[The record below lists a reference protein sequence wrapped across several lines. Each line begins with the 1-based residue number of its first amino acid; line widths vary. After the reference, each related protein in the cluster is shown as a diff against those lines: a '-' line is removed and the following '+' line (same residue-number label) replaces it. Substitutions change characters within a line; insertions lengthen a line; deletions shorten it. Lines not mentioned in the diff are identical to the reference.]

1 MKLVFTLLCAGAV
14 VFMLRFLAALLRE
27 GKSLSPRP
35 GRVYFAKFNPA
46 ERRGELITMNAKNY
60 VRKSAV
66 ETGKRAA
73 LIVVAAVVLA
83 LPLHG
88 QQKANGSAASADP
101 QASAANPQTEQ
112 EIVQELTAMKKR
124 IAQLEAAL
132 KQHEAAEQPNTV
144 VHTAKASAP
153 AAFSPSA
160 AVANAAPP
168 EAEALLPQTAT
179 PEKPAKAEPFA
190 FADWTWLNGNA
201 RTKTPAFDSKF
212 FTPEIRADIDYIYDL
227 NHPKDDTIGGSSE
240 VFRSNEFHVTQLG
253 VGGDFHYDNVRAHLM
268 TQFGLY
274 SVTTPRNDASPAR
287 GQWDLANA
295 YRYVSE
301 AYGGY
306 HFNAL
311 HGVNVDAG
319 IFMSYIGLFS
329 YYNFDNW
336 AYQPSYVS
344 SNTPWFFN
352 GMRIQIFPT
361 AHLKIEPWIINGW
374 QSYGRFNGR
383 LGVGGQILWRPN
395 GWLSVLGNQY
405 ALGEDA
411 LNTPGRVRYHTDDS
425 IEIKYYDH
433 PEKFLSKAAFSLTGD
448 MGCEHGGGVS
458 CAGNSTQI
466 ISGQRVLAPKQDFL
480 GFMLYNRLW
489 FHKDLYGFTLGGGKI
504 NNPGRYLVLLPP
516 INGATAASGT
526 NYFTEN
532 PGDPYKA
539 WDASATFDYMPSQYI
554 TFRWEF
560 DHRAANVP
568 YFSGKDGITP
578 PGGNTGALGSQVSGW
593 APDLVKDENRFDLAI
608 LVKF

>member
-1 MKLVFTLLCAGAV
+1 MKLVFTFLCAGAV
-14 VFMLRFLAALLRE
+14 LFMLHVLIALFRE
-27 GKSLSPRP
+27 RRYLSPQP
-35 GRVYFAKFNPA
+35 LTIYFAKFNPVQ
-46 ERRGELITMNAKNY
+46 RRGELIVMNSKNY
-60 VRKSAV
+60 ARKSAV

-73 LIVVAAVVLA
+73 LAVVAAALLT

-88 QQKANGSAASADP
+88 QHTPNAPGDTSVS
-101 QASAANPQTEQ
+101 SNPQTLTAGPQSEQ
-112 EIVQELTAMKKR
+112 EIVQELAAMKKR
-124 IAQLEAAL
+124 IEQLELAL
-132 KQHEAAEQPNTV
+132 KQHEAAEQPTTV

-153 AAFSPSA
+153 PPASSSVPAVPAAA
-160 AVANAAPP
+160 P
-168 EAEALLPQTAT
+168 EAEAALSQDTTSA
-179 PEKPAKAEPFA
+179 KPVKAEPFA

-212 FTPEIRADIDYIYDL
+212 FTPEIRADVDYIYDL

-240 VFRSNEFHVTQLG
+240 VFRSNEVQVTQLG
-253 VGGDFHYDNVRAHLM
+253 VGGDFHFDNVRARVM
-268 TQFGLY
+268 TQFGMY
-274 SVTTPRNDASPAR
+274 STTTPRNDASPSR
-287 GQWDLANA
+287 GQWDLADA

-311 HGVNVDAG
+311 HGINVDAG
-319 IFMSYIGLFS
+319 IFVSYIGLFS

-352 GMRIQIFPT
+352 GVRVQIFPT
-361 AHLKIEPWIINGW
+361 EHLKIEPWFVNGW

-383 LGVGGQILWRPN
+383 PGVGGQILWRPN

-425 IEIKYYDH
+425 VEMKYYDH
-433 PEKFLSKAAFSLTGD
+433 PERLLDKAAFSLTGD

-458 CAGNSTQI
+458 CDTNS
-466 ISGQRVLAPKQDFL
+466 SKGPKQDFL

-516 INGATAASGT
+516 INGATATSGT

-568 YFSGKDGITP
+568 YFSGPGGITP
-578 PGGNTGALGSQVSGW
+578 PGGNTGAPGSTVSGW